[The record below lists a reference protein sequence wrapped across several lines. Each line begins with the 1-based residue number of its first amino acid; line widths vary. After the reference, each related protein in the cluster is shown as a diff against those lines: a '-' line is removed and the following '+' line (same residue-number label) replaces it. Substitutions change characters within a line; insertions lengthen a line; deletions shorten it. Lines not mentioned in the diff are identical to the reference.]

1 MSHKCLRGALI
12 FSCCVPLCVSVTA
25 KLMRNANS
33 FNNNAVSLTS
43 HRSWIDERN
52 IDPHSVQC
60 TLHALTKMDYVR
72 ASLIQLWRRKKK
84 HTHLGN
90 KERQFIVL
98 LIAIH
103 SCSIERDHCALH
115 IFASIKWF
123 RLNFAGPL
131 SLVPTLPS
139 LSFVGSIRIGIRA
152 NSSRSPSAYDFDR
165 NGNEMWFAWVRNELI
180 GLFDKYE
187 FAKFNK

>member
-1 MSHKCLRGALI
+1 MNRRKKYRSAQRTMYTTCTNKNGLCARQSHTIVK
-12 FSCCVPLCVSVTA
+12 
-25 KLMRNANS
+25 
-33 FNNNAVSLTS
+33 
-43 HRSWIDERN
+43 E
-52 IDPHSVQC
+52 
-60 TLHALTKMDYVR
+60 
-72 ASLIQLWRRKKK
+72 KKK